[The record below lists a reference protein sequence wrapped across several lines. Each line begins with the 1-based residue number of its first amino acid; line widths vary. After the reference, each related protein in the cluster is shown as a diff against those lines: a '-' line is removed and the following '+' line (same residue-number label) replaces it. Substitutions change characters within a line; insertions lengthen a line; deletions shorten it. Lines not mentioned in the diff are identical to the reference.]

1 MAADIADIYHP
12 IRGSI
17 SLFHF
22 DIAGKFTE
30 GIESLLI
37 ALLNENDQVFL
48 GSLKNQHARH
58 RSLAGR
64 LMMRYIASLLEL
76 DPMHHVVRSVTGR
89 PELLQKGMDIG
100 VSHAGNMVVCA
111 FVHGARIGVDIECIR
126 DRPVQHVRTY
136 FTASER
142 RFLEEHEDSNQAFFQ
157 IWTRK
162 EAVIKADGRGLGIAL
177 DSFDCTGNQCIIDRT
192 CWHLQEVDL
201 AQGYVCHIACT
212 LKMPLQIIDF
222 NPVFTREYFRE
233 YSGEHASKDTDCQ

>member
-1 MAADIADIYHP
+1 MTADIADIYHP
-12 IRGSI
+12 AHGTI
-17 SLFHF
+17 SLFYF
-22 DIAGKFTE
+22 GIAGKFTDRL
-30 GIESLLI
+30 ESRLI
-37 ALLNENDQVFL
+37 ALLNKDDQDFL

-64 LMMRYIASLLEL
+64 LMMRYIGNLLEL
-76 DPMHHVVRSVTGR
+76 DPMHHVVRSETGR
-89 PELLQKGMDIG
+89 PELLQKGMDMG

-126 DRPVQHVRTY
+126 DRPMQHLRKY
-136 FTASER
+136 FSNAEMR
-142 RFLEEHEDSNQAFFQ
+142 YVEDHENSNQAFFQ

-177 DSFDCTGNQCIIDRT
+177 DSFDCTGNQCIIDRS
-192 CWHLQEVDL
+192 CWHLQEVEL

-233 YSGEHASKDTDCQ
+233 YSG